1 MKKFLIGLICGLGL
15 IGTIVYAQTAPTSP
29 NYFRKIG
36 NIISVLQS
44 NWGFQV
50 PSQAGSGGCAYF
62 DASGNILGGAGCSG
76 GGGGGVATSSPYSSS
91 TVPQITNTGALT
103 NSPITIKGSNVGIG
117 ATNPILGLLQVGNGT
132 ADTRIS
138 SFGNTPYGFRATNGG
153 GNGDFYFGATAEA
166 NPSGVFSN
174 NAGTELMRIQSNGNV
189 GIGTTNPIQKLAIS
203 QDNTSGQ
210 QMAIEGS
217 TNVNQQLLIG
227 YSTSGDYGTIQAIK
241 QGSAF
246 EPLALNA
253 YGGNVGIG
261 TTTPDQKLTVYGS
274 GAMIHL
280 RSSDNAY
287 LQVDRNST
295 SNDGSIWFQDNG
307 ASKWLMGQNGATSGA
322 GNNFGIAYNNG
333 SWNNAITVLST
344 TANAPRISTN

>member
-1 MKKFLIGLICGLGL
+1 MKKFLICLICGLGL
-15 IGTIVYAQTAPTSP
+15 IGTIVYAHTAPTSP

-153 GNGDFYFGATAEA
+153 GNGDFYFG
-166 NPSGVFSN
+166 VC
-174 NAGTELMRIQSNGNV
+174 QS
-189 GIGTTNPIQKLAIS
+189 I
-203 QDNTSGQ
+203 
-210 QMAIEGS
+210 
-217 TNVNQQLLIG
+217 
-227 YSTSGDYGTIQAIK
+227 
-241 QGSAF
+241 F
-246 EPLALNA
+246 C
-253 YGGNVGIG
+253 
-261 TTTPDQKLTVYGS
+261 
-274 GAMIHL
+274 
-280 RSSDNAY
+280 
-287 LQVDRNST
+287 
-295 SNDGSIWFQDNG
+295 
-307 ASKWLMGQNGATSGA
+307 
-322 GNNFGIAYNNG
+322 
-333 SWNNAITVLST
+333 
-344 TANAPRISTN
+344 